1 MNVVGHHMV
10 QNFSVFVGP
19 LAVSLRLSWRPPIA
33 TPGTLATR
41 NVSVLVENLPVVNEP
56 LPYETCQRH
65 KIIVNGNGIDENMRL
80 ENGTKQMKERTV
92 LVQNSEFLKAQ
103 QMCNKDSRWM
113 KLMAQIKNNFTVT
126 LLIRTL
132 ADPFLRFSQQHPK
145 SQN

>member
-1 MNVVGHHMV
+1 M
-10 QNFSVFVGP
+10 
-19 LAVSLRLSWRPPIA
+19 
-33 TPGTLATR
+33 
-41 NVSVLVENLPVVNEP
+41 
-56 LPYETCQRH
+56 
-65 KIIVNGNGIDENMRL
+65 NGNGIDENMRL

-132 ADPFLRFSQQHPK
+132 ADPFLRFS
-145 SQN
+145 